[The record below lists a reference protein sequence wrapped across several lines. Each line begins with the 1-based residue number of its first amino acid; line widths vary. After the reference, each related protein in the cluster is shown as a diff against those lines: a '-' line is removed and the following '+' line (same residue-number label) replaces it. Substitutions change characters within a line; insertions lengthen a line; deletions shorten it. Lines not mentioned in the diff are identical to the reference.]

1 MGCITHWKIFGV
13 MKMYKVG
20 VIFTGGTISMKVDER
35 LKSAIPALSDAEIMA
50 TVTGIDRIAEIE
62 SVHFGSFP
70 SPHISIDKMF
80 ELAKQMKIFQ
90 SREDIDG
97 VVITHGTD
105 SLEET
110 AYFLDLMN
118 ASDKPV
124 IVTGAMRNGSEL
136 GYDGPANLSAAICTA
151 CSKDSNGQGVLVVMN
166 NQVYAADEVAKVH
179 TMSLD
184 TFQSPDFGPLGI
196 IDQDQV
202 IYYRQRKY
210 QPAAIQA
217 TSHIKVGLVKSVA
230 GDDGSMIH
238 YLIDQGYKGIVV
250 EAMGRGNVP
259 PDMVDG
265 IDRAIQSNV
274 PVVIVS
280 RCLKG
285 RVLDSYGYR
294 GGGKDLRNRG
304 VILGD
309 NMSGQKARIKL
320 MLLLNVT
327 TDMKDLREKFEAD
340 LYHVL

>member
-1 MGCITHWKIFGV
+1 
-13 MKMYKVG
+13 MYRVG

-50 TVTGIDRIAEIE
+50 TVSGIDKIAEIE

-70 SPHISIDKMF
+70 SPYITIDRMF
-80 ELAKQMKIFQ
+80 ELAEQVKIFQ
-90 SREDIDG
+90 GREDIDG
-97 VVITHGTD
+97 IVITHGTD

-118 ASDKPV
+118 DSNKPV
-124 IVTGAMRNGSEL
+124 VVTGAMRNGSEL

-151 CSKDSNGQGVLVVMN
+151 CSEDSIGQGVLVVMN
-166 NQVYAADEVAKVH
+166 NQVYGADEVAKVH
-179 TMSLD
+179 TMALD

-196 IDQDQV
+196 IDQDHV

-210 QPAAIQA
+210 QPAAIA
-217 TSHIKVGLVKSVA
+217 ASEHKKVGLVKTVA
-230 GDDGSMIH
+230 GDDGV
-238 YLIDQGYKGIVV
+238 LIDYMIDHGYKGIVI

-259 PDMVDG
+259 PDMVDS
-265 IDRAIQSNV
+265 IDRAIQSNI

-294 GGGKDLRNRG
+294 GGGKDLRYRG

-320 MLLLNVT
+320 MLLLNIT
-327 TDMKDLREKFEAD
+327 TNMEELREKFEAD
-340 LYHVL
+340 LYNVL

>member
-1 MGCITHWKIFGV
+1 
-13 MKMYKVG
+13 MYKVG

-50 TVTGIDRIAEIE
+50 TVSGIDKIAEIE

-70 SPHISIDKMF
+70 SPYITIDKMF
-80 ELAKQMKIFQ
+80 ELAEQVKIFQ
-90 SREDIDG
+90 GREDIDG
-97 VVITHGTD
+97 IVITHGTD

-118 ASDKPV
+118 DSNKPV
-124 IVTGAMRNGSEL
+124 VVTGAMRNGSEL

-151 CSKDSNGQGVLVVMN
+151 CSEDSIGQGVLVVMN
-166 NQVYAADEVAKVH
+166 NQVYGADEVAKVH
-179 TMSLD
+179 TMALD

-196 IDQDQV
+196 IDQDHV

-210 QPAAIQA
+210 QPAAIA
-217 TSHIKVGLVKSVA
+217 ASEHKKVGLVKTVA
-230 GDDGSMIH
+230 GDDGVLVDYMIGH
-238 YLIDQGYKGIVV
+238 GYKGIVI

-259 PDMVDG
+259 PDMVDS
-265 IDRAIQSNV
+265 IDRAIQSNI

-294 GGGKDLRNRG
+294 GGGKDLRYRG

-320 MLLLNVT
+320 MLLLNIT
-327 TDMKDLREKFEAD
+327 TNMEELREKFEAD
-340 LYHVL
+340 LYNVL

>member
-1 MGCITHWKIFGV
+1 

-50 TVTGIDRIAEIE
+50 TVSGIDKIAEIE

-70 SPHISIDKMF
+70 SPYITIDRMF
-80 ELAKQMKIFQ
+80 ELAEQVKIFQ
-90 SREDIDG
+90 GREDIDG
-97 VVITHGTD
+97 IVITHGTD

-118 ASDKPV
+118 DSNKPV
-124 IVTGAMRNGSEL
+124 VVTGAMRNGSEL

-151 CSKDSNGQGVLVVMN
+151 CSEDSIGQGVLVVMN
-166 NQVYAADEVAKVH
+166 NQVYGADEVAKVH
-179 TMSLD
+179 TMALD

-196 IDQDQV
+196 IDQDHV

-210 QPAAIQA
+210 QPAAIA
-217 TSHIKVGLVKSVA
+217 ASEHKKVGLVKTVA
-230 GDDGSMIH
+230 GDDGV
-238 YLIDQGYKGIVV
+238 LIDYMIDHGYKGIVI

-259 PDMVDG
+259 PDMVDS
-265 IDRAIQSNV
+265 IDRAIQSNI

-294 GGGKDLRNRG
+294 GGGKDLRYRG

-320 MLLLNVT
+320 MLLLNIT
-327 TDMKDLREKFEAD
+327 TNMEELREKFEAD
-340 LYHVL
+340 LYNVL

>member
-1 MGCITHWKIFGV
+1 
-13 MKMYKVG
+13 MKMVKIG

-35 LKSAIPALSDAEIMA
+35 LKSAIPALSDEEIMA
-50 TVTGIDRIAEIE
+50 TVSGIDRIAEIE

-80 ELAKQMKIFQ
+80 ELDKLVKIFQ
-90 SREDIDG
+90 SRSDIDG
-97 VVITHGTD
+97 IVITHGTD

-110 AYFLDLMN
+110 AYFLDLLN
-118 ASDKPV
+118 DSDKPTV
-124 IVTGAMRNGSEL
+124 VTGAMRNGSEL

-151 CSKDSNGQGVLVVMN
+151 CSKDSKGQGVLVVMN
-166 NQVYAADEVAKVH
+166 NQVYGADEVAKVH

-210 QPAAIQA
+210 QLAGIQA
-217 TSHIKVGLVKSVA
+217 RSHRKVGLVKSVA
-230 GDDGSMIH
+230 GDDGALVDFMV
-238 YLIDQGYKGIVV
+238 DQGYEGIVI

-259 PDMVDG
+259 PAMVDG
-265 IDRAIQSNV
+265 IDRAIQSHI

-304 VILGD
+304 VILGE
-309 NMSGQKARIKL
+309 NLSGQKARIKL

-327 TDMKDLREKFEAD
+327 SDMKEIRDKFEAD
-340 LYHVL
+340 LYNIL